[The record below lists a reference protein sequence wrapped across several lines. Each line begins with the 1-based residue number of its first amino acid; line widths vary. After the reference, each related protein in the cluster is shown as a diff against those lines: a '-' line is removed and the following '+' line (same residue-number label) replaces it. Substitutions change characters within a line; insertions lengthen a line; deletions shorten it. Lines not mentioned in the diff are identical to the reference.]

1 MKQKGGEEI
10 NAQNTLNKEE
20 PSLSTNDNTENINA
34 QNTLNKEEPSLITN
48 DNTENINAQNT
59 LNQEEPSLNTDYNTE
74 SINYLYLYSR
84 GGHSSNKKMNQKGSC
99 ICSKNDIHPVIKGG
113 GENMRGGCLDC
124 PSGKKK
130 VLSYLNVI
138 CKNVSNIKKEFD
150 KSTNISKSRKAGG
163 NISSAFFDVSYLDL
177 DTRYKFDYSLVEGNK
192 SLLT

>member
-20 PSLSTNDNTENINA
+20 PSLS
-34 QNTLNKEEPSLITN
+34 TN